1 MHLVTR
7 ATMRDSIMNKIE
19 LFTIGFTKK
28 NAETFFRKLEKA
40 GVKKIIDIRLNNVS
54 QLAGFAKK
62 DDLAFFLRELCN
74 CGYRHEPLLAPTK
87 EILDGYKKKKIDW
100 SEYETQFAK
109 LMKNREVHTLISPE
123 ELDKAC
129 FLCSEPTPEKCH
141 RRLVAEY
148 LKSHLK
154 NIKISHL

>member
-1 MHLVTR
+1 
-7 ATMRDSIMNKIE
+7 MNKIE

-62 DDLAFFLRELCN
+62 DDLIYFLKELCR
-74 CGYRHEPLLAPTK
+74 CDYRHEPLLAPTK
-87 EILDGYKKKKIDW
+87 DILDGYKKKKIDW
-100 SEYETQFAK
+100 SEYEKRFKDLLKAR
-109 LMKNREVHTLISPE
+109 NAHTLVSSL
-123 ELDKAC
+123 ELHKAC
-129 FLCSEPTPEKCH
+129 LLCSEPTSEKCH

-148 LKSHLK
+148 LKSYFK
-154 NIKISHL
+154 NIQISHL